1 MCHSSS
7 WFFAAALSS
16 SLSLSHSL
24 STLFIYSFCSA
35 SASRASLRNA
45 RDLREYRSHVFGF
58 LDFFFF
64 LMCKF
69 FLCPLTWCT
78 HTITHAHVQRVFSRQ
93 SSLEKTTTNKAPRR
107 YWTTTAA
114 AATTTARQRQRS
126 NRATIW
132 LFSTLATMKFYFS
145 FFVPVAVVYVCVF
158 QLFFSPLLFKFFSLV
173 FFFGLKRHKR
183 STNRTVQRST
193 HEWIDSVASDSNT
206 ATNQFYISPPH
217 KYSKYKLYTCTHTRV
232 CVCYA
237 YAARWEQQRWKL
249 FAAVHMF
256 VWECIYM
263 YVCVCVCI
271 GVVLSLT
278 HIQFVAALP
287 LPLLVFLRAFICRVV
302 VCSFAAAST
311 RHLAE
316 IFRLRWFSIEREKKN
331 QKWFLSKLKE
341 KCWRIFYA

>member
-1 MCHSSS
+1 MHTYDHTRTCTESVFQAKFTRKNHHQQSAAPPLNHNSSS
-7 WFFAAALSS
+7 SNHHRQAEAAQQPRHYLTIFDVSNNEI
-16 SLSLSHSL
+16 L
-24 STLFIYSFCSA
+24 
-35 SASRASLRNA
+35 
-45 RDLREYRSHVFGF
+45 
-58 LDFFFF
+58 FFFF
-64 LMCKF
+64 
-69 FLCPLTWCT
+69 
-78 HTITHAHVQRVFSRQ
+78 RSRC
-93 SSLEKTTTNKAPRR
+93 SC
-107 YWTTTAA
+107 
-114 AATTTARQRQRS
+114 
-126 NRATIW
+126 ICVCI
-132 LFSTLATMKFYFS
+132 ST
-145 FFVPVAVVYVCVF
+145 
-158 QLFFSPLLFKFFSLV
+158 FFSPLLFQILFTC
-173 FFFGLKRHKR
+173 FFFCWLKRHKR

-206 ATNQFYISPPH
+206 ATNQFYISPPR
-217 KYSKYKLYTCTHTRV
+217 KYSKYKLYTCTHIRTDVCV

-237 YAARWEQQRWKL
+237 CAARWEQQRWKL

-263 YVCVCVCI
+263 YVYVCI

-287 LPLLVFLRAFICRVV
+287 LPLLVFRRAFICRVV

-316 IFRLRWFSIEREKKN
+316 IFRLRWFSIEREKKI